1 MKNMSRA
8 LRGSVLSCALVLSL
22 LFGISASPAFAAYG
36 DASTTD
42 GAADAQPSGGQD
54 GQGGQPDDVVISG
67 DDEGDE
73 GDDDGADEGGNTGT
87 GDGNTDEGDGNE
99 SDKPFSPID
108 IFTNLPDAFGDE
120 FASMVD
126 NATSLLDLDRSNLPK
141 KSYDKIWYSGQK
153 TWKDAEGNVTDAP
166 LDQDGNRIE
175 SVTIR
180 IQGFVDWDGDDT
192 IGAADKEKTRSEY
205 TKSGA
210 LGEPK
215 YAHSAS
221 GRINSDLNGD
231 GTVDSKDRYFD
242 QDRDG
247 EIASAEN
254 GDDNFIVAPYQV
266 HDVKVGYYGWY
277 GHWKYSTENLERYFY
292 PYEPTKDADGNEL
305 STLTFKLDDSG
316 QPVKY
321 RILYSVTEL
330 PVDGYTPTRNPGG
343 DEFSANDFKNL
354 GVQEDE
360 DTGGKMHNKVVDFVN
375 APKTVHDRTGQIVIN
390 KTFSGPIYATGS
402 QGDYNTGNTATVVF
416 HIVGEMRDDNAAAG
430 SGTVVFDGYRAMNFY
445 GDGDREQTLVVDG
458 LPVGAW
464 YTVTEVVFDGQ
475 GYVQAGDAPAPFKLE
490 ATPGASDEGVKS
502 DTEGTE
508 HVDGTEGDGASD
520 KGAGDGATGDEAT
533 DDTEGG
539 NDADEKPAASA
550 TYTVSFSNVST
561 GEETPN
567 QGWINRYTVTNGGY
581 TVTQIQRV
589 ERLQ

>member
-67 DDEGDE
+67 DDEGD
-73 GDDDGADEGGNTGT
+73 DDGADKDGGDTDGDQD
-87 GDGNTDEGDGNE
+87 GDGNQDTDGDDE
-99 SDKPFSPID
+99 SDKPFDLFGTIA
-108 IFTNLPDAFGDE
+108 NLPEAIGDE
-120 FASMVD
+120 ITSMVE
-126 NATSLLDLDRSNLPK
+126 NATDSEGDTNPVR

-153 TWKDAEGNVTDAP
+153 TWKDAEGNNTNEP
-166 LDQDGNRIE
+166 LDKDGNPIE

-180 IQGFVDWDGDDT
+180 IQGFVDWDGDGT
-192 IGAADKEKTRSEY
+192 VGAADKEKTRSEY
-205 TKSGA
+205 TKNGV

-215 YAHSAS
+215 YAHTDS

-231 GTVDSKDRYFD
+231 GTVDHKDKWFD
-242 QDRDG
+242 NERSG
-247 EIASAEN
+247 CPSTS
-254 GDDNFIVAPYQV
+254 DDLAIVPPYQV
-266 HDVKVGYYGWY
+266 YDKSVSLSYNGTWE
-277 GHWKYSTENLERYFY
+277 YSTDNMEAYFY
-292 PYEPTKDADGNEL
+292 EYEPVVDEDGTDVG
-305 STLTFKLDDSG
+305 TLTFVLDE
-316 QPVKY
+316 QNKPV
-321 RILYSVTEL
+321 RHEILYSVTEL
-330 PVDGYTPTRNPGG
+330 PVDGYTSTRNPGG
-343 DEFSANDFKNL
+343 DEFSANVHPD
-354 GVQEDE
+354 D
-360 DTGGKMHNKVVDFVN
+360 DYTGYGDGGTENMVVDFVN
-375 APKTVHDRTGQIVIN
+375 TPKTVHDRTGQIVIN

-416 HIVGEMRDDNAAAG
+416 HIVGEMRNDNAAAG

-490 ATPGASDEGVKS
+490 ATPGVSDEGVKG

-508 HVDGTEGDGASD
+508 HVDGTEGDGATD
-520 KGAGDGATGDEAT
+520 DEAA
-533 DDTEGG
+533 DDAEGG

-567 QGWINRYTVTNGGY
+567 QGWINRYTVTDGGY